1 MSKKVIEPVNVL
13 TAGDMSGD
21 LASSP
26 SIVKYMDNIAYQ
38 CVFTGSPVGVF
49 NVEVS
54 LDNVK
59 DASGKVLPATNWA
72 PMSATGIN
80 VSGGSPQF
88 IDVNQ
93 TSACQI
99 RCTFT
104 AGGGSSGSLDI
115 LVSSK
120 EI

>member
-1 MSKKVIEPVNVL
+1 MSKKVIEPVKVL
-13 TAGDMSGD
+13 SGGDMSGN
-21 LASSP
+21 LASEP
-26 SIVKYMDNIAYQ
+26 SVVKYMDNIAYQ
-38 CVFTGSPVGVF
+38 CVWTGSPVGTL

-54 LDNVK
+54 LDNAK
-59 DASGKVLPATNWA
+59 DGSGKLLPPVNWA
-72 PMSATGIN
+72 PISSTGID

-104 AGGGSSGSLDI
+104 ASGGSNGSLDI
-115 LVSSK
+115 TVSSK